1 MAGMSFSAHISNKK
15 SGITSK
21 TKLEGVAK
29 HNLRK
34 YKSSNYSSE
43 NIVVLQGTH
52 NLVCD
57 VKAVYHQEFDAALK
71 DYNDRQ
77 KREDRK
83 IPDYFE
89 HVANKE
95 QDMAVE
101 IIIQLGDR
109 EFWKENEFRKIY
121 MKRLYGYLLDELK
134 RLFPNFIVANA
145 VVHLDEDSPHMHV
158 VGVPVAYGYTRG
170 LSKQV
175 SKRWVFTPETL
186 STLLQGK
193 LRAYANR
200 MVDIWF
206 HEEIKEKA
214 KGRNHDLTVAEY
226 KVAKETEKYEQIK
239 KECVNTEKEVKAL
252 KEEAVYTQKAVE
264 ALKEVGVYTKKE
276 VEVLKEQATDTTK
289 ELKVLKEK
297 AADTKK
303 EVEVLKEQAIEAEER
318 AEQARLVY
326 ELIKYESE
334 DSLRARCIDA
344 IVENQQ
350 LKEDNAKLRESLRK
364 AYDFMEKMVIDGKN
378 MLEKFRESLSGITER
393 VVEKIR
399 DDRKYIR

>member
-1 MAGMSFSAHISNKK
+1 MA
-15 SGITSK
+15 
-21 TKLEGVAK
+21 
-29 HNLRK
+29 
-34 YKSSNYSSE
+34 KSSDYSAS
-43 NIVVLQGTH
+43 NIVILQGTK
-52 NLVCD
+52 NLVRD
-57 VKAVYHQEFDAALK
+57 VKAVYHQEFDAALQ
-71 DYNDRQ
+71 DYNERQ
-77 KREDRK
+77 KRSDRK
-83 IPDYFE
+83 IADYFE

-109 EFWKENEFRKIY
+109 EYWKENEFNKIY
-121 MKRLYGYLLDELK
+121 MKRIYGCLLDELK

-186 STLLQGK
+186 SDLLQGK

-206 HEEIKEKA
+206 GEEIKEKA

-226 KVAKETEKYEQIK
+226 KVAKETERYERLK
-239 KECVNTEKEVKAL
+239 DEYVNTEREVMAL
-252 KEEAVYTQKAVE
+252 KEEAASAKKAVE
-264 ALKEVGVYTKKE
+264 
-276 VEVLKEQATDTTK
+276 VLNEQAR
-289 ELKVLKEK
+289 
-297 AADTKK
+297 
-303 EVEVLKEQAIEAEER
+303 EAEDR
-318 AEQARLVY
+318 AEQAQLVY

-334 DSLRARCIDA
+334 DLLRARCVDA

-350 LKEDNAKLRESLRK
+350 LKEENAKLRESLRK
-364 AYDFMEKMVIDGKN
+364 AYDFMEKIVIDGRN
-378 MLEKFRESLSGITER
+378 MLERFRESLSGT
-393 VVEKIR
+393 VVRTLDRIR
-399 DDRKYIR
+399 DAPRR

>member
-34 YKSSNYSSE
+34 YKSSDYSAN
-43 NIVVLQGTH
+43 NIVILQGTK
-52 NLVCD
+52 NLVRD
-57 VKAVYHQEFDAALK
+57 VKSVYHQEFDAALK
-71 DYNDRQ
+71 EYNERQ

-83 IPDYFE
+83 IEDYFE

-109 EFWKENEFRKIY
+109 EYWKENEFRKIY
-121 MKRLYGYLLDELK
+121 MRRIYGCLLDELK

-186 STLLQGK
+186 SELLQGE
-193 LRAYANR
+193 LRVYANR

-206 HEEIKEKA
+206 QDTIKEKA
-214 KGRNHDLTVAEY
+214 KGRNHDLSVAEY
-226 KVAKETEKYEQIK
+226 KVVKETEKYERLK
-239 KECVNTEKEVKAL
+239 DEYVNTEREVVAL
-252 KEEAVYTQKAVE
+252 KEEAASAKKAVE
-264 ALKEVGVYTKKE
+264 
-276 VEVLKEQATDTTK
+276 VLNEQAR
-289 ELKVLKEK
+289 
-297 AADTKK
+297 
-303 EVEVLKEQAIEAEER
+303 EAEDR
-318 AEQARLVY
+318 AEQAQLVY

-334 DSLRARCIDA
+334 DSLRARCVDA

-350 LKEDNAKLRESLRK
+350 LKEDNAKLRDSLRK
-364 AYDFMEKMVIDGKN
+364 AYDFMEKIVLDGRN
-378 MLEKFRESLSGITER
+378 MLERFRESLSESVARTVDKVR
-393 VVEKIR
+393 SVSR
-399 DDRKYIR
+399 R

>member
-15 SGITSK
+15 SAITSK

-34 YKSSNYSSE
+34 YKSSEYSVE

-52 NLVCD
+52 NLVRD

-71 DYNDRQ
+71 DYNKRQ
-77 KREDRK
+77 KRADRK
-83 IPDYFE
+83 IADYFE

-109 EFWKENEFRKIY
+109 EYWNENEFRKIY

-134 RLFPNFIVANA
+134 RLFPDFIVANA

-158 VGVPVAYGYTRG
+158 VGVPVAEGYTRG
-170 LSKQV
+170 LYKQV
-175 SKRWVFTPETL
+175 SKRSVFTPETL
-186 STLLQGK
+186 STLLQDK

-206 HEEIKEKA
+206 KDEIKEKA
-214 KGRNHDLTVAEY
+214 KGRNHDLTVMEY
-226 KVAKETEKYEQIK
+226 KVAKETEKCKQIQ
-239 KECVNTEKEVKAL
+239 EEYVNIEKEVEAL
-252 KEEAVYTQKAVE
+252 KGEAVDTKKEVE
-264 ALKEVGVYTKKE
+264 ALKEEGVYTKKE
-276 VEVLKEQATDTTK
+276 VE
-289 ELKVLKEK
+289 VLKEK

-303 EVEVLKEQAIEAEER
+303 EVEVLKEQAREAEDR
-318 AEQARLVY
+318 AEQAQLVY

-364 AYDFMEKMVIDGKN
+364 AYDFMEKIVIDGRN
-378 MLEKFRESLSGITER
+378 MLERFRESLRET
-393 VVEKIR
+393 VVRTVDRIR
-399 DDRKYIR
+399 NDFIR

>member
-1 MAGMSFSAHISNKK
+1 MAGISFSVHISNKK
-15 SGITSK
+15 SAITSK

-34 YKSSNYSSE
+34 YKSSDYSAS
-43 NIVVLQGTH
+43 NIVILQGTK
-52 NLVCD
+52 NLMHD

-71 DYNDRQ
+71 DYNERQ
-77 KREDRK
+77 KRADRK
-83 IPDYFE
+83 IADYFE

-109 EFWKENEFRKIY
+109 EYWKENEFNKIY
-121 MKRLYGYLLDELK
+121 MKRIYGCLLDELK

-186 STLLQGK
+186 SELLQGK

-206 HEEIKEKA
+206 QDKIKEKS
-214 KGRNHDLTVAEY
+214 KGRNHDLTVMEY
-226 KVAKETEKYEQIK
+226 KVAKENEKYEQIK
-239 KECVNTEKEVKAL
+239 EEHVNIE
-252 KEEAVYTQKAVE
+252 
-264 ALKEVGVYTKKE
+264 KE
-276 VEVLKEQATDTTK
+276 VEVLKEQAR
-289 ELKVLKEK
+289 
-297 AADTKK
+297 
-303 EVEVLKEQAIEAEER
+303 EAEDR
-318 AEQARLVY
+318 AEQAQLIY

-344 IVENQQ
+344 MVENQQ

-364 AYDFMEKMVIDGKN
+364 AYDFMEKIVIDGKN
-378 MLEKFRESLSGITER
+378 MLERFMESLSETVLR
-393 VVEKIR
+393 TVDRIR
-399 DDRKYIR
+399 NSPKRQKEH

>member
-15 SGITSK
+15 SAITSK

-34 YKSSNYSSE
+34 YKSSDYSAS
-43 NIVVLQGTH
+43 NIVILQGTK
-52 NLVCD
+52 NLVRD

-71 DYNDRQ
+71 DYNARQ
-77 KREDRK
+77 KRSDRK
-83 IPDYFE
+83 IEDYFE

-109 EFWKENEFRKIY
+109 EYWKENEFNKIY
-121 MKRLYGYLLDELK
+121 MKRIYGCLLDELK

-175 SKRWVFTPETL
+175 SKRWVFTPDTL
-186 STLLQGK
+186 SDLLQGK

-206 HEEIKEKA
+206 QDKIKEKS

-226 KVAKETEKYEQIK
+226 KVAKEIEKYEQIK
-239 KECVNTEKEVKAL
+239 EECVNTEKEVEAL
-252 KEEAVYTQKAVE
+252 KEE
-264 ALKEVGVYTKKE
+264 
-276 VEVLKEQATDTTK
+276 
-289 ELKVLKEK
+289 

-303 EVEVLKEQAIEAEER
+303 EVEVLKEQAREAEDR
-318 AEQARLVY
+318 AEQAQLVY

-334 DSLRARCIDA
+334 DSLRARCVDA

-364 AYDFMEKMVIDGKN
+364 AYDFMEKIVIDGKD
-378 MLEKFRESLSGITER
+378 MLELFMESLSET
-393 VVEKIR
+393 VVRMVDKIR
-399 DDRKYIR
+399 DAPRR

>member
-34 YKSSNYSSE
+34 YKSSDYSAS
-43 NIVVLQGTH
+43 NIVILQGTK
-52 NLVCD
+52 NLVRD
-57 VKAVYHQEFDAALK
+57 VKTVYHQEFDAALK
-71 DYNDRQ
+71 DYNERQ
-77 KREDRK
+77 KRADRK
-83 IPDYFE
+83 IADYFE

-109 EFWKENEFRKIY
+109 EYWKENAFNKIY
-121 MKRLYGYLLDELK
+121 MKRIYGCLLDELK

-175 SKRWVFTPETL
+175 SKRWVFTPDTL
-186 STLLQGK
+186 SDLLQGK

-206 HEEIKEKA
+206 QDKIKEKE
-214 KGRNHDLTVAEY
+214 KGRNHDLSVAEY
-226 KVAKETEKYEQIK
+226 KVAKETERYERLK
-239 KECVNTEKEVKAL
+239 DEYVNAEREVVAL
-252 KEEAVYTQKAVE
+252 KEEAASAKKAVE
-264 ALKEVGVYTKKE
+264 
-276 VEVLKEQATDTTK
+276 VLNEQAR
-289 ELKVLKEK
+289 
-297 AADTKK
+297 
-303 EVEVLKEQAIEAEER
+303 EAEDR
-318 AEQARLVY
+318 AEQAQLVY

-334 DSLRARCIDA
+334 DSLRARCVDA

-350 LKEDNAKLRESLRK
+350 LKEENAKLRESLRK
-364 AYDFMEKMVIDGKN
+364 AYDFMEKIVIDGRN
-378 MLEKFRESLSGITER
+378 MLERFMESLRET
-393 VVEKIR
+393 VVRTVDKVR
-399 DDRKYIR
+399 DGFSR

>member
-34 YKSSNYSSE
+34 YKSSDYSAN
-43 NIVVLQGTH
+43 NIVILQGTK
-52 NLVCD
+52 NLVRD
-57 VKAVYHQEFDAALK
+57 VKTIYHQEFDAALK
-71 DYNDRQ
+71 DYNERQ

-109 EFWKENEFRKIY
+109 EYWRENEFNKIY
-121 MKRLYGYLLDELK
+121 MKRIYGCLLDELK

-145 VVHLDEDSPHMHV
+145 VVHFDEDSPHMHV

-186 STLLQGK
+186 SELLQGE

-206 HEEIKEKA
+206 QDKIKEKS
-214 KGRNHDLTVAEY
+214 KGRNHDLTVMEY
-226 KVAKETEKYEQIK
+226 KVAKETEKCEQIK
-239 KECVNTEKEVKAL
+239 EEYVNTEKEV
-252 KEEAVYTQKAVE
+252 E
-264 ALKEVGVYTKKE
+264 ALKDEVV
-276 VEVLKEQATDTTK
+276 
-289 ELKVLKEK
+289 
-297 AADTKK
+297 DTKK
-303 EVEVLKEQAIEAEER
+303 EVEALKEQAREAEDR
-318 AEQARLVY
+318 AEQAQLVY

-344 IVENQQ
+344 MVENQQ
-350 LKEDNAKLRESLRK
+350 LKEDNAKLRDSLRK
-364 AYDFMEKMVIDGKN
+364 AYDFMEKMVIDGRN
-378 MLEKFRESLSGITER
+378 MLERFRESLSES
-393 VVEKIR
+393 VVRMVDKVRGELR
-399 DDRKYIR
+399 R

>member
-21 TKLEGVAK
+21 AKLEGVAK

-34 YKSSNYSSE
+34 YKSGDYSAD
-43 NIVVLQGTH
+43 NIVVIQGTQ
-52 NLVCD
+52 NLVRD

-71 DYNDRQ
+71 DYNERQ

-109 EFWKENEFRKIY
+109 EYWKENEFNKVYMERIY
-121 MKRLYGYLLDELK
+121 GCLLDELK

-145 VVHLDEDSPHMHV
+145 VVHMDEDSPHMHV

-186 STLLQGK
+186 SELLQGK
-193 LRAYANR
+193 LRIYANR
-200 MVDIWF
+200 MVDLWF
-206 HEEIKEKA
+206 QDKIKEKA
-214 KGRNHDLTVAEY
+214 KGRNHDLTVMEY
-226 KVAKETEKYEQIK
+226 KVAKEAEKYEQIK
-239 KECVNTEKEVKAL
+239 EKYVNTE
-252 KEEAVYTQKAVE
+252 
-264 ALKEVGVYTKKE
+264 KE
-276 VEVLKEQATDTTK
+276 VEVLKEQAR
-289 ELKVLKEK
+289 
-297 AADTKK
+297 
-303 EVEVLKEQAIEAEER
+303 EAEDR
-318 AEQARLVY
+318 AEQAQLVY

-334 DSLRARCIDA
+334 DSLRTRCIDA

-350 LKEDNAKLRESLRK
+350 LKEENAKLRESLRK
-364 AYDFMEKMVIDGKN
+364 AYDFMEQILIDGKN
-378 MLEKFRESLSGITER
+378 MLEKFRESLSET
-393 VVEKIR
+393 VVR
-399 DDRKYIR
+399 TMDRIKNIPRR

>member
-34 YKSSNYSSE
+34 YKSSDYIAN
-43 NIVVLQGTH
+43 NIVILQGTK
-52 NLVCD
+52 NLVRD
-57 VKAVYHQEFDAALK
+57 VKAVYHQEFDDALK
-71 DYNDRQ
+71 DYNERQ

-83 IPDYFE
+83 IEDYFE

-109 EFWKENEFRKIY
+109 EYWRENEFNKIY
-121 MKRLYGYLLDELK
+121 MKRIYGCLLDELK

-186 STLLQGK
+186 SELLQGE

-206 HEEIKEKA
+206 QDKIKEKS

-239 KECVNTEKEVKAL
+239 EEHVNIEKEVEALKEEAVDTKKAVKAL
-252 KEEAVYTQKAVE
+252 KEEE
-264 ALKEVGVYTKKE
+264 VYTKKE
-276 VEVLKEQATDTTK
+276 VEVLKE
-289 ELKVLKEK
+289 K
-297 AADTKK
+297 AK
-303 EVEVLKEQAIEAEER
+303 EAEDR

-326 ELIKYESE
+326 EVIKYDSE
-334 DSLRARCIDA
+334 DSFRTRCIDA

-350 LKEDNAKLRESLRK
+350 LKEDNAKLRDSLRK
-364 AYDFMEKMVIDGKN
+364 AYDFMEKIVIDGKN
-378 MLEKFRESLSGITER
+378 MLEKFRESLRGT
-393 VVEKIR
+393 VVRTVDKVRGEMR
-399 DDRKYIR
+399 R

>member
-34 YKSSNYSSE
+34 YKSSDYSAN
-43 NIVVLQGTH
+43 NIVILQGTK
-52 NLVCD
+52 NLVRD
-57 VKAVYHQEFDAALK
+57 VKVVYHQEFDAALK
-71 DYNDRQ
+71 DYNERQ
-77 KREDRK
+77 KRADRK
-83 IPDYFE
+83 IADYFE

-109 EFWKENEFRKIY
+109 VYWKENEFNKIY
-121 MKRLYGYLLDELK
+121 MKRIYGCLLDELK

-186 STLLQGK
+186 STLLQDK
-193 LRAYANR
+193 LRSYANR

-239 KECVNTEKEVKAL
+239 EEYVDTEKEVEAL
-252 KEEAVYTQKAVE
+252 KEEA
-264 ALKEVGVYTKKE
+264 VYTKKE
-276 VEVLKEQATDTTK
+276 VEVLKEQAADTKK
-289 ELKVLKEK
+289 EVDILKEK

-303 EVEVLKEQAIEAEER
+303 QVEVLKEQAQEAEDR
-318 AEQARLVY
+318 AEQAKLVY

-344 IVENQQ
+344 IVENRQ

-364 AYDFMEKMVIDGKN
+364 AYDFMEKIVIDGRN
-378 MLEKFRESLSGITER
+378 MLERFRESLTETVVRTVDR
-393 VVEKIR
+393 VKGELR
-399 DDRKYIR
+399 R

>member
-34 YKSSNYSSE
+34 YKSSDYSAN
-43 NIVVLQGTH
+43 NIVILQGTK
-52 NLVCD
+52 NLVRD
-57 VKAVYHQEFDAALK
+57 VKSVYHQEFDAALK
-71 DYNDRQ
+71 EYNERQ

-83 IPDYFE
+83 IEDYFE
-89 HVANKE
+89 HVSNKE

-101 IIIQLGDR
+101 VIIQLGDR
-109 EFWKENEFRKIY
+109 EYWKEHECRKMHMNLIY
-121 MKRLYGYLLDELK
+121 ESLLDELK

-186 STLLQGK
+186 STLLQDK
-193 LRAYANR
+193 LRAYANHL
-200 MVDIWF
+200 VDIWF
-206 HEEIKEKA
+206 REEIKEKA

-239 KECVNTEKEVKAL
+239 EEYVKAEKEVKAL
-252 KEEAVYTQKAVE
+252 KEETVDTRKEVE
-264 ALKEVGVYTKKE
+264 ALKEKAVDAKKE
-276 VEVLKEQATDTTK
+276 VEILKEQAR
-289 ELKVLKEK
+289 
-297 AADTKK
+297 
-303 EVEVLKEQAIEAEER
+303 EAEDR
-318 AEQARLVY
+318 AEQAQLVY
-326 ELIKYESE
+326 ELIKYDSE

-364 AYDFMEKMVIDGKN
+364 AYDFMEKIVIDGRN
-378 MLEKFRESLSGITER
+378 MLERFMESLGQSVWRTID
-393 VVEKIR
+393 KIR
-399 DDRKYIR
+399 DAPKR

>member
-1 MAGMSFSAHISNKK
+1 MSFSAHISNKK

-34 YKSSNYSSE
+34 YKSDDYSAN
-43 NIVVLQGTH
+43 NIVILQGTK
-52 NLVCD
+52 NLVRD
-57 VKAVYHQEFDAALK
+57 VKAVYHQEFDDALK
-71 DYNDRQ
+71 DYNERQ

-83 IPDYFE
+83 IADYFE

-109 EFWKENEFRKIY
+109 EYWKENEFNKIY
-121 MKRLYGYLLDELK
+121 MKRIYGCLLDELK

-193 LRAYANR
+193 LRTYANR

-206 HEEIKEKA
+206 QDKIKEKS

-226 KVAKETEKYEQIK
+226 KVAKETEKYERLK
-239 KECVNTEKEVKAL
+239 DEYVNTE
-252 KEEAVYTQKAVE
+252 
-264 ALKEVGVYTKKE
+264 KE
-276 VEVLKEQATDTTK
+276 VEVLKEQ
-289 ELKVLKEK
+289 VR
-297 AADTKK
+297 
-303 EVEVLKEQAIEAEER
+303 EAEDR
-318 AEQARLVY
+318 AEQAQLVY

-350 LKEDNAKLRESLRK
+350 LREDNAKLRESLKK
-364 AYDFMEKMVIDGKN
+364 AYDFMEKIVIDGRN
-378 MLEKFRESLSGITER
+378 MLERFMESLSET
-393 VVEKIR
+393 VVRMVDKIR
-399 DDRKYIR
+399 DAPRR

>member
-15 SGITSK
+15 SAITSK

-34 YKSSNYSSE
+34 YKSSDYSAN
-43 NIVVLQGTH
+43 NIVILQGTK
-52 NLVCD
+52 NLVRD
-57 VKAVYHQEFDAALK
+57 VKAVYRQEFDAALK
-71 DYNDRQ
+71 DYNERQ
-77 KREDRK
+77 KRSDRK
-83 IPDYFE
+83 IADYFE

-109 EFWKENEFRKIY
+109 EYWKEHECRRMHMNLIY
-121 MKRLYGYLLDELK
+121 ESLLDELK

-186 STLLQGK
+186 STLLQDK
-193 LRAYANR
+193 LRAYANH

-206 HEEIKEKA
+206 REEIKEKA

-239 KECVNTEKEVKAL
+239 EEYVNTEKEVEAL
-252 KEEAVYTQKAVE
+252 KDEVVDTKKEVE
-264 ALKEVGVYTKKE
+264 ALKEQAVYTKKE
-276 VEVLKEQATDTTK
+276 V
-289 ELKVLKEK
+289 KVLKEK

-303 EVEVLKEQAIEAEER
+303 QVEVLKEKAREAEDR
-318 AEQARLVY
+318 AEQAQLVY

-334 DSLRARCIDA
+334 DSLRTRCINA

-350 LKEDNAKLRESLRK
+350 LKEDNAKLRDSLRK
-364 AYDFMEKMVIDGKN
+364 AYDFMEKIVIDGRN
-378 MLEKFRESLSGITER
+378 MLERFRESLSET
-393 VVEKIR
+393 VVRMVDRIR
-399 DDRKYIR
+399 DAPRR

>member
-15 SGITSK
+15 SAITSK

-34 YKSSNYSSE
+34 YKSSDYSAD
-43 NIVVLQGTH
+43 NIVVIQGTQ
-52 NLVCD
+52 NLVRD
-57 VKAVYHQEFDAALK
+57 VKAVYHQEFDATLK
-71 DYNDRQ
+71 DYNERQ
-77 KREDRK
+77 KRSDRK
-83 IPDYFE
+83 IADYFE

-109 EFWKENEFRKIY
+109 EYWKEHETDRSFMKFIY
-121 MKRLYGYLLDELK
+121 EDMLDELK

-186 STLLQGK
+186 STLLQDK
-193 LRAYANR
+193 LRAYANHK
-200 MVDIWF
+200 VDIWF
-206 HEEIKEKA
+206 GEEIKEKA
-214 KGRNHDLTVAEY
+214 KGRNHDLTVVEY

-239 KECVNTEKEVKAL
+239 EEYVNTEKEVEAL
-252 KEEAVYTQKAVE
+252 KEEAVD
-264 ALKEVGVYTKKE
+264 TKRE
-276 VEVLKEQATDTTK
+276 VEVLKEQAR
-289 ELKVLKEK
+289 
-297 AADTKK
+297 
-303 EVEVLKEQAIEAEER
+303 EAGDR
-318 AEQARLVY
+318 AEQAKQVY
-326 ELIKYESE
+326 ELIKYDSE

-350 LKEDNAKLRESLRK
+350 LKEDNAKLRDSLKK
-364 AYDFMEKMVIDGKN
+364 AYDFMEKIVIDGKN
-378 MLEKFRESLSGITER
+378 MLERFMESLSET
-393 VVEKIR
+393 VVRTIDKARGELR
-399 DDRKYIR
+399 R

>member
-21 TKLEGVAK
+21 TKLESVAK

-34 YKSSNYSSE
+34 YKSSDYSAD
-43 NIVVLQGTH
+43 NIVVIQGTQ
-52 NLVCD
+52 NLVRD
-57 VKAVYHQEFDAALK
+57 VKTVYHQEFDAALK
-71 DYNDRQ
+71 DYNERQ
-77 KREDRK
+77 KRADRK
-83 IPDYFE
+83 IADYFE

-109 EFWKENEFRKIY
+109 EYWRENEFNKIY
-121 MKRLYGYLLDELK
+121 MKRIYGCLLDELK

-186 STLLQGK
+186 SELLQGE

-206 HEEIKEKA
+206 QDKIKEKS

-226 KVAKETEKYEQIK
+226 KVVKETEKYEQIK
-239 KECVNTEKEVKAL
+239 EEYLNTEKEV
-252 KEEAVYTQKAVE
+252 EI
-264 ALKEVGVYTKKE
+264 
-276 VEVLKEQATDTTK
+276 LKEQAR
-289 ELKVLKEK
+289 
-297 AADTKK
+297 
-303 EVEVLKEQAIEAEER
+303 EAEDR
-318 AEQARLVY
+318 AEQAQLVY
-326 ELIKYESE
+326 EVIKYDSE

-344 IVENQQ
+344 MVENQQ
-350 LKEDNAKLRESLRK
+350 LKEENAKLRESLRK
-364 AYDFMEKMVIDGKN
+364 AYDFMEKIVIDGRN
-378 MLEKFRESLSGITER
+378 MLDRFRESLRET
-393 VVEKIR
+393 VVRTVDRIR
-399 DDRKYIR
+399 DAPRR

>member
-15 SGITSK
+15 SAITSK

-34 YKSSNYSSE
+34 YKSSDYSAN
-43 NIVVLQGTH
+43 NIVILQGTK
-52 NLVCD
+52 NLVRD

-71 DYNDRQ
+71 EYNERQ

-83 IPDYFE
+83 IEDYFE

-101 IIIQLGDR
+101 IILQLGDR
-109 EFWKENEFRKIY
+109 EYWKENEFNKIY
-121 MKRLYGYLLDELK
+121 MKRIYGCLLDELK

-186 STLLQGK
+186 SELLQGE
-193 LRAYANR
+193 LRVYANR

-206 HEEIKEKA
+206 REEIKEKT
-214 KGRNHDLTVAEY
+214 KGRNHDLTVMEY
-226 KVAKETEKYEQIK
+226 KVAREKEKYAKLQQQVGIK
-239 KECVNTEKEVKAL
+239 ESEMETLAERESEMVQKSVIAEEVYNIYHSSAYGDYDLREKAIKLMYDNQRL
-252 KEEAVYTQKAVE
+252 KEEVSKLRKTLDMAYEYMESIKIDGRSVLEGFLEWLNRT
-264 ALKEVGVYTKKE
+264 KEKVR
-276 VEVLKEQATDTTK
+276 EVLR
-289 ELKVLKEK
+289 
-297 AADTKK
+297 
-303 EVEVLKEQAIEAEER
+303 I
-318 AEQARLVY
+318 
-326 ELIKYESE
+326 
-334 DSLRARCIDA
+334 
-344 IVENQQ
+344 
-350 LKEDNAKLRESLRK
+350 
-364 AYDFMEKMVIDGKN
+364 
-378 MLEKFRESLSGITER
+378 
-393 VVEKIR
+393 
-399 DDRKYIR
+399 

>member
-21 TKLEGVAK
+21 AKLEGVAK

-34 YKSSNYSSE
+34 YKSGDYSAD
-43 NIVVLQGTH
+43 NIVVIQGTQ
-52 NLVCD
+52 NLVRD

-71 DYNDRQ
+71 DYNERQ

-109 EFWKENEFRKIY
+109 EYWKENEFNKVYMERIY
-121 MKRLYGYLLDELK
+121 GCLLDELK

-145 VVHLDEDSPHMHV
+145 VVHMDEDSPHMHV

-200 MVDIWF
+200 KVDIWF
-206 HEEIKEKA
+206 REEIKEKA
-214 KGRNHDLTVAEY
+214 KGRNHDLEVMEY

-239 KECVNTEKEVKAL
+239 EEYVNTKKEVEAL
-252 KEEAVYTQKAVE
+252 KEEAV
-264 ALKEVGVYTKKE
+264 GTKKE
-276 VEVLKEQATDTTK
+276 VEVLKEQAR
-289 ELKVLKEK
+289 
-297 AADTKK
+297 
-303 EVEVLKEQAIEAEER
+303 EAEDR
-318 AEQARLVY
+318 AEQAKEVY

-334 DSLRARCIDA
+334 DSLRSRCIDV

-364 AYDFMEKMVIDGKN
+364 AYDFMEKIVIDGRN
-378 MLEKFRESLSGITER
+378 MLERFRESLRET
-393 VVEKIR
+393 VVRTVDKVRGELR
-399 DDRKYIR
+399 R

>member
-34 YKSSNYSSE
+34 YKSSDYSAN
-43 NIVVLQGTH
+43 NIVILQGTK
-52 NLVCD
+52 NLVRD
-57 VKAVYHQEFDAALK
+57 VKSVYHQEFDAALK
-71 DYNDRQ
+71 EYNERQ

-83 IPDYFE
+83 IEDYFE
-89 HVANKE
+89 HVSNKE

-101 IIIQLGDR
+101 VIIQLGDR
-109 EFWKENEFRKIY
+109 EYWKEHECRKMHMNLIY
-121 MKRLYGYLLDELK
+121 ESLLDELK

-186 STLLQGK
+186 STLLQDK
-193 LRAYANR
+193 LRAYANHL
-200 MVDIWF
+200 VDIWF
-206 HEEIKEKA
+206 REEIKEKA

-239 KECVNTEKEVKAL
+239 EEYVNAEKEVKAL
-252 KEEAVYTQKAVE
+252 KEETVDTRKEVE
-264 ALKEVGVYTKKE
+264 ALKEKAVDAKKE
-276 VEVLKEQATDTTK
+276 VEILKEQAR
-289 ELKVLKEK
+289 
-297 AADTKK
+297 
-303 EVEVLKEQAIEAEER
+303 EAEDR
-318 AEQARLVY
+318 AEQAQLVY
-326 ELIKYESE
+326 ELIKYDSE

-364 AYDFMEKMVIDGKN
+364 AYDFMEKIVIDGRN
-378 MLEKFRESLSGITER
+378 MLERFMESLGQSVWRTID
-393 VVEKIR
+393 KIR
-399 DDRKYIR
+399 DAPKR

>member
-1 MAGMSFSAHISNKK
+1 MAVMSFSAHISNKK

-34 YKSSNYSSE
+34 YKSSDYSAD
-43 NIVVLQGTH
+43 NIVVIQGTQ
-52 NLVCD
+52 NLVRD
-57 VKAVYHQEFDAALK
+57 VKTVYHQEFDAALK
-71 DYNDRQ
+71 DYNERQ
-77 KREDRK
+77 KRADRK
-83 IPDYFE
+83 IADYFE

-109 EFWKENEFRKIY
+109 EYWKENEFNKIY
-121 MKRLYGYLLDELK
+121 MKRIYGCLLDELK

-186 STLLQGK
+186 SDLLQGK

-206 HEEIKEKA
+206 HDEIKEKA
-214 KGRNHDLTVAEY
+214 KGRNHDLIVMEY

-239 KECVNTEKEVKAL
+239 VEYVNTEKEVEAL
-252 KEEAVYTQKAVE
+252 KEEAR
-264 ALKEVGVYTKKE
+264 
-276 VEVLKEQATDTTK
+276 
-289 ELKVLKEK
+289 
-297 AADTKK
+297 
-303 EVEVLKEQAIEAEER
+303 EAEDR
-318 AEQARLVY
+318 AEQAQLVY

-364 AYDFMEKMVIDGKN
+364 AYDFMEKIVIDGRN
-378 MLEKFRESLSGITER
+378 MLERFMESLSGT
-393 VVEKIR
+393 VVRTVDKIR
-399 DDRKYIR
+399 NAPRR